1 MQSSVT
7 RSRVAAYVHIR
18 ESIIANEYADEK
30 WGRRLICLLIA
41 IVWLGIMLFPTFA
54 FVLMRNEQIE
64 IGATRIFMLLEEDVA
79 GIGVQT
85 SRPARTEDDVSCQRG
100 SIFYIVWQGETDG
113 QMRLIAPVTMA
124 VTAYAMGV
132 GVDLLTRP

>member
-1 MQSSVT
+1 MK
-7 RSRVAAYVHIR
+7 
-18 ESIIANEYADEK
+18 K
-30 WGRRLICLLIA
+30 WGRRLIYLLIA

-100 SIFYIVWQGETDG
+100 SIFYIVWQGEADG
-113 QMRLIAPVTMA
+113 QNATYCTCDDGSDRIRDGRWCRSP
-124 VTAYAMGV
+124 
-132 GVDLLTRP
+132 